1 MMSKMGLLNQGWHD
15 VPKNSLICTRYDVGK
30 R

>member
-15 VPKNSLICTRYDVGK
+15 FPKNSLICTRYDVNV
-30 R
+30 